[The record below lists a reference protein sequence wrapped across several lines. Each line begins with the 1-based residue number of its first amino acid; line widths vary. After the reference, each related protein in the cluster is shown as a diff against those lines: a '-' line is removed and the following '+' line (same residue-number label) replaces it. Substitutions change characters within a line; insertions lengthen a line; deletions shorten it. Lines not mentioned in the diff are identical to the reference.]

1 MAAHIATLVMAA
13 RLAHQ
18 ANLLPWDYADPV
30 EPLWAEL
37 TARAAGADIAAAA
50 LRHLLS
56 WAAAHAHEF
65 LGRRKPTDPP
75 PSGGW
80 AGKWPGQ
87 ANWSYI
93 GLLPHVLNGLLA
105 GAGFDAEAVRETW
118 RDREWVVVDAD
129 GKAREKVRWGGP
141 KDYEWV
147 VAIKRSAVVAVHG
160 AEDADEDLDDDS

>member
-1 MAAHIATLVMAA
+1 MAA

-65 LGRRKPTDPP
+65 LGRRKATDPP
-75 PSGGW
+75 PTGGW
-80 AGKWPGQ
+80 EGKWPGQ
-87 ANWSYI
+87 TNWGYI

-147 VAIKRSAVVAVHG
+147 VAIKRTAVIAVHG
-160 AEDADEDLDDDS
+160 TDDADEEVDDDS